1 MSLKF
6 KHLVDIANLPIVS
19 QPKLNAPNISL
30 TDETLTITNPS
41 TNGNFCSAF
50 KVFVDG
56 VLKLTQTSNTIDLT
70 TVIEDSGTYN
80 ITVKC
85 SGTNFEDSADSNS
98 VEYVYSAVPV
108 LSYFGTPTALSVAR
122 SSLAATTVG
131 NYALFGGGE
140 ANSEGDE
147 SRVDAYI
154 VQ

>member
-6 KHLVDIANLPIVS
+6 KHFADIANLPIVS
-19 QPKLNAPNISL
+19 QPKLNAPNISI

-56 VLKLTQTSNTIDLT
+56 VLKLTQTSNTVDLT

-98 VEYVYSAVPV
+98 VEYVYSASQV
-108 LSYFGTPTALSVAR
+108 LSYFGTATALSVAR
-122 SSLAATTVG
+122 NILSATTVG
-131 NYALFGGGE
+131 NYALFGGGSGSNR
-140 ANSEGDE
+140 NSDV
-147 SRVDAYI
+147 VDVYTVI
-154 VQ
+154 